1 MKNHLALIAA
11 TVMTG
16 LGGAAQAQ
24 DAGDWIFRVGVH
36 SVQPKSSN
44 HSLVN
49 VDAAQSLSFNA
60 TYMLASNWG
69 VEVLAAL
76 PFEHDVNLNGG
87 ARVAKV
93 KELPPTVT
101 LQYHLNPNGAVRPYV
116 GLGLNY
122 TLFFDESTRG
132 ALDGTRL
139 ELDPSFGLAAQ
150 AGVDIA
156 VGSDWFVNLD
166 ARYIDIDTDASVNR
180 ASIGTVEIDPYAV
193 GLTIGKRF

>member
-1 MKNHLALIAA
+1 MKKPLAFTAA
-11 TVMTG
+11 ALMMG
-16 LGGAAQAQ
+16 LGGLAHAQ

-36 SVQPKSSN
+36 SVQPKSDN

-60 TYMLASNWG
+60 TYMFAPNWG

-87 ARVAKV
+87 GRVAKV

-116 GLGLNY
+116 GLGMNY
-122 TLFFDESTRG
+122 TLFFNEKTSG
-132 ALDGTRL
+132 ALDGARL

-150 AGVDIA
+150 AGVDVA
-156 VGSDWFVNLD
+156 FGSDWFINVD
-166 ARYIDIDTDASVNR
+166 ARYVDIDTDAKVDH
-180 ASIGTVEIDPYAV
+180 ASIGKVEIDPYV
-193 GLTIGKRF
+193 IGLSIGKRF